1 MVSSCLA
8 CRCIRIGSR
17 KSDGIIYPNKAVIAR
32 DRMFRSL
39 SVGFLESP
47 WMK

>member
-8 CRCIRIGSR
+8 CRCVGIGSR
-17 KSDGIIYPNKAVIAR
+17 NSDDFKYPSKAVIAR

-39 SVGFLESP
+39 SVGFFESP
-47 WMK
+47 QMK